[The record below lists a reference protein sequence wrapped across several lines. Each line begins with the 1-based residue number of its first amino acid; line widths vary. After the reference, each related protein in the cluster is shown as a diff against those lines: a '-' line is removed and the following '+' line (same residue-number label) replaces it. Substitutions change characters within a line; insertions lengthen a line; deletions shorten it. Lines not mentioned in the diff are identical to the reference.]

1 MHTRTIDLKQ
11 DPVSLD
17 ELLALVKQ
25 DTLVV
30 LKEGDQEVARLSPP
44 LVEPTP
50 DDVEARVRR
59 FRESARRV
67 GKAAEVDGLTEE
79 EMMATLEETRQRL
92 HEERH
97 GLSGYNR

>member
-67 GKAAEVDGLTEE
+67 GKAVEAAGLTEE
-79 EMMATLEETRQRL
+79 EMMASLEETRQRL

-97 GLSGYNR
+97 GRKSTD

>member
-1 MHTRTIDLKQ
+1 MLTKTIDLQ
-11 DPVSLD
+11 QTPLSLQ

-50 DDVEARVRR
+50 DEVEARLRT
-59 FRESARRV
+59 FREAARDI
-67 GKAAEVDGLTEE
+67 GEEIAKSGLSEDE
-79 EMMATLEETRQRL
+79 QMQLLEETRQEAF
-92 HEERH
+92 EERY
-97 GLSGYNR
+97 GGQ

>member
-1 MHTRTIDLKQ
+1 MLTKTIDLQ
-11 DPVSLD
+11 QTPLSLQ

-50 DDVEARVRR
+50 DDVQARLKT
-59 FRESARRV
+59 FRE
-67 GKAAEVDGLTEE
+67 
-79 EMMATLEETRQRL
+79 ATRDIGEETGQEAF
-92 HEERH
+92 EER
-97 GLSGYNR
+97 YTKK